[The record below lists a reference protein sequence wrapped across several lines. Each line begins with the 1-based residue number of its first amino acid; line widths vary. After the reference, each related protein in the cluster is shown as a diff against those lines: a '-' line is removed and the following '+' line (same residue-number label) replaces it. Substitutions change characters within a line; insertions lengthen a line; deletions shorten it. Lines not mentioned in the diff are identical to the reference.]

1 MCGDIYQSLYFQRKI
16 LNQMDTE
23 NIEIQENELLALE
36 SIYDERQYI
45 GAQSGKGGQ
54 ILVSIEV
61 PEKFQMSYQV
71 PQRRIPQM

>member
-1 MCGDIYQSLYFQRKI
+1 
-16 LNQMDTE
+16 MDTE

-45 GAQSGKGGQ
+45 GAQNGKGGQ
-54 ILVSIEV
+54 ILVSIEL

-71 PQRRIPQM
+71 PQRRRIPQM